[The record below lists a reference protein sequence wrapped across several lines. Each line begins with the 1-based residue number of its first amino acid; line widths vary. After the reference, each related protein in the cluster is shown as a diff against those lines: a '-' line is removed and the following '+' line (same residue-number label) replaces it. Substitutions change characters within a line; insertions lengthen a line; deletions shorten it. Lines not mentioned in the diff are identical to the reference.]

1 MITSTSEYNTSFL
14 DYLKNT
20 IFKESMRMAY
30 GPWIQFIQEHRMLIR
45 KYHSTKMRLTEQ
57 IMDRY
62 QYRVRSFLK
71 DQIGMLDEADQV
83 FRVINKLHSDM
94 DFTLALEEVYIP
106 EAAYIYEMHDEFIT
120 AKSQL
125 TKL

>member
-1 MITSTSEYNTSFL
+1 MITSTSDYNTSFVDKL
-14 DYLKNT
+14 RHT
-20 IFKESMRMAY
+20 IFNESMRMSY

-45 KYHSTKMRLTEQ
+45 KYHSTKMKLTEQ

-71 DQIGMLDEADQV
+71 DQAGIIDEADQV

-106 EAAYIYEMHDEFIT
+106 RASYIHELHDEFIT
-120 AKSQL
+120 ARSQL